1 LGDGR
6 RLLRFSERPSGAARG
21 REYQLLTPLCKP
33 PPQGG
38 GDNMF
43 EALTP
48 DYQKKRRRDERRAA
62 CAVFLEGK
70 GRSPT
75 PRGR

>member
-1 LGDGR
+1 
-6 RLLRFSERPSGAARG
+6 
-21 REYQLLTPLCKP
+21 
-33 PPQGG
+33 
-38 GDNMF
+38 MF